1 MAMEA
6 GRSPA
11 ADLTCRFATTTQQL
25 PSSLHLLPPHR
36 QRRRMPRQG
45 RRRGILGTLEV
56 VEPKRAEQVDIR
68 EVGTNKVAV
77 VVKGDGVDQSGLLIG
92 RPLFGGRYRKT
103 SRMPL

>member
-11 ADLTCRFATTTQQL
+11 ADLTCRFAITTQQL
-25 PSSLHLLPPHR
+25 PSSLLLLPPHR
-36 QRRRMPRQG
+36 QRRRRPRQG

-92 RPLFGGRYRKT
+92 RPLFGGR
-103 SRMPL
+103 